1 MVTSICHPKLES
13 DSGQLSI
20 FHVRRCSA
28 PNRSQGSKRR
38 KKNESDGPLVHSFL
52 GVFAAEILLT
62 ESRVRILAGDD
73 DYSAL

>member
-1 MVTSICHPKLES
+1 MS
-13 DSGQLSI
+13 DTCSDTCRFPGFGQDS
-20 FHVRRCSA
+20 F
-28 PNRSQGSKRR
+28 SKKPGWQRR